1 MEQILCKEI
10 EQYGKKDMLNAIIQI
25 HLNTKLNTKI
35 EIHNSK
41 NTSHIDTCV
50 QIYVCILNRAR
61 YRIIFYCTLEIDN
74 AFLSCL
80 VLEKS

>member
-10 EQYGKKDMLNAIIQI
+10 EQYGKKDMLNAITQI

-41 NTSHIDTCV
+41 NTSHTDK
-50 QIYVCILNRAR
+50 CI
-61 YRIIFYCTLEIDN
+61 
-74 AFLSCL
+74 
-80 VLEKS
+80 